1 MPNTLKRR
9 RSVRREKD
17 PKLIFPPHRR
27 GGSRRSLNGS
37 FDSDDYSD
45 LLEDE
50 TEAGSDL
57 TPSNVLFTVR
67 GQKVAGFAVCE
78 AKSSN
83 RNSKTDDDEEEGGDW
98 EIAERRTTGGKGQVR

>member
-1 MPNTLKRR
+1 MKHG
-9 RSVRREKD
+9 
-17 PKLIFPPHRR
+17 PKLLFLLHRR

-37 FDSDDYSD
+37 FDSEDGSD

-78 AKSSN
+78 AKSGKN
-83 RNSKTDDDEEEGGDW
+83 NNTKTEEEEDW
-98 EIAERRTTGGKGQVR
+98 EMVERRTTTAGNGQVR